1 MRRLFSRLLLLLV
14 LGLLASCSSLIR
26 SPVPAAP
33 SMEAAIEQINGCNA
47 PLQDLQIRGVRPW
60 QQGFVVLYTAT
71 CPPQQGVPDPMPQ
84 FGHAFVRQTGSQW
97 FHGSGLSLNMREFH
111 PTEFADIGRAR
122 GSDEQRQNRFAVLFG
137 RARPEVAAVEVVF
150 DDGSSQ
156 RDPIT
161 NELFAVVWDGR
172 AKAINLRLLGANG
185 KLLQAKDLPQFKDA

>member
-1 MRRLFSRLLLLLV
+1 MRRVFPVWFGFCVLFLV
-14 LGLLASCSSLIR
+14 SNCTYPRVATDS
-26 SPVPAAP
+26 AAP

-47 PLQDLQIRGVRPW
+47 PLQNLQIRGVRPW

-172 AKAINLRLLGANG
+172 AKAINLRLLGVNG
-185 KLLQAKDLPQFKDA
+185 ELLQAKDLPQFKDA